1 MNEPVD
7 VGVREPVGP
16 IYLGDAVYAS
26 FDGYHICLTLNDHRN
41 PTMIAL
47 EPSVLRSL
55 RDYADRIW
63 GEQK

>member
-1 MNEPVD
+1 MSEPVD

-16 IYLGDAVYAS
+16 TYLGDAVYAW

-47 EPSVLRSL
+47 EPSVLRAL
-55 RDYADRIW
+55 RDYEDRIW
-63 GEQK
+63 GK

>member
-16 IYLGDAVYAS
+16 TYLGDAVYAS

-41 PTMIAL
+41 PTMISL
-47 EPSVLRSL
+47 EPAVFGSL
-55 RDYADRIW
+55 QSYAERIW
-63 GEQK
+63 GKQK